1 MNPWALLGGL
11 LAYNYRRHLN
21 GRHTLCSTARRYAPR
36 HLLISALTGGFV
48 VLVVHIWRGYNN
60 H

>member
-21 GRHTLCSTARRYAPR
+21 GHHTLCSTARRFLSR
-36 HLLISALTGGFV
+36 RRLITALCAGFV
-48 VLVVHIWRGYNN
+48 VLVVHLWRGYN